1 MLTGLGKGLVGTVTK
16 PVVGVLDFAS
26 GAATAI
32 RDTSG
37 KTRCHNAMSR
47 HEVTAQCHKTQRH
60 DVITFTAS

>member
-37 KTRCHNAMSR
+37 DYQLSYKWIHCCEACCDMS
-47 HEVTAQCHKTQRH
+47 
-60 DVITFTAS
+60 